1 MKARGTK
8 MENTFGERIQS
19 LRKKRN
25 WTQEEVANKLKVTAQ
40 AVSKW
45 EKDVSLPDVQ
55 LLSSIAQLFNTSID
69 YLLGNAQGT
78 IVQVAN
84 PEKKDFKKLVFKVL
98 IRSVDGDK
106 VKINLP
112 MALVM
117 LALETGMTPKIDGRD
132 VLKGIDIKAIVDLVE
147 QGVIGRIV
155 EIESNEG
162 DIVEIIV
169 E

>member
-1 MKARGTK
+1 MKARGTN

-78 IVQVAN
+78 IVEVTSK
-84 PEKKDFKKLVFKVL
+84 EKKDFKKLVFKVL